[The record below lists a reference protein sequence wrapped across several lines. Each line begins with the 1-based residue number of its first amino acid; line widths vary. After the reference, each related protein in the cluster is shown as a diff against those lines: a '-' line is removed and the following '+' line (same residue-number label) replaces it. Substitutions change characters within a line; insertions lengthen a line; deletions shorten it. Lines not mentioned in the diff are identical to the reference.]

1 MKKTANSALS
11 ILAAAGAAAAVTG
24 FLVAPARIK
33 PEKVKPFIGRNYAHR
48 GLHKQD
54 KSVPENSLTAFTDAA
69 ENGYGIELDVRL
81 TSDNRV
87 VVFHDR
93 GLERICGAKGEVGRK
108 DWSHLKNLKL
118 AGTKETI
125 PLLSEALSAIGARV
139 PVIIEL
145 KHARRDR
152 ELCERTMDLLRCYS
166 GLVCVQSFNPFI
178 LSWFRQNAPEIPRSQ
193 LSCPAKLLHGKA
205 NPIAAFLVSRALSNF
220 ISRPHFFAWGGGKKP
235 LTVKLCEALGAKKV
249 SWTALDMSEE
259 AGNDAVI
266 FEFCIPVSKYK

>member
-1 MKKTANSALS
+1 MKKTAKAVLFV
-11 ILAAAGAAAAVTG
+11 LAGAGAATAATG

-33 PEKVKPFIGRNYAHR
+33 PEKAAPFMGRNYAHR

-54 KSVPENSLTAFTDAA
+54 KSVPENSLAAFTDAA
-69 ENGYGIELDVRL
+69 EKGYGIELDVRL

-93 GLERICGAKGEVGRK
+93 GLERLCGVKGEIGK
-108 DWSHLKNLKL
+108 KNWLHLKNLKL
-118 AGTKETI
+118 AGTKEKI

-152 ELCERTMDLLRCYS
+152 ELCERTMELLRCYC
-166 GLVCVQSFNPFI
+166 GPVCVESFNPFI
-178 LSWFRQNAPEIPRSQ
+178 LRWFRKNAPDIPRGQ
-193 LSCPAKLLHGKA
+193 LSCSVKLLRGKA
-205 NPIAAFLVSRALSNF
+205 NPVAAFLVSRALTNF
-220 ISRPHFFAWGGGKKP
+220 ISRPHFFAWGGEKKP

-249 SWTALDMSEE
+249 SWTALDVSGE
-259 AGNDAVI
+259 AENDAVI
-266 FEFCIPVSKYK
+266 FEFCNPISKYK